1 MSNWDHLTQDVLI
14 VVLQLCTLW
23 CEHHSATFV
32 PLQSASFLPSVLIL
46 SAVLTNAKRVALNM
60 TVPSLFSGIFME
72 TRRCGVRRRKRTI
85 VLPTHGLKHALPYA
99 LMMPSTPATPLKW
112 ASMACGFSY
121 TIIYPTIPPLTF
133 KTRLCLPCSDSVK
146 PCRTE
151 SECWVVLQLQGE
163 LQWELSGVD
172 FVRAPSSATF
182 IQQAWFSTKL
192 EERASA
198 PTTTTTTIY
207 WGARTRL
214 RQQTISR
221 LEAERDRQS
230 YTSVYR
236 PQALYF
242 APRLI

>member
-99 LMMPSTPATPLKW
+99 LMMPSTPATPLK
-112 ASMACGFSY
+112 
-121 TIIYPTIPPLTF
+121 
-133 KTRLCLPCSDSVK
+133 
-146 PCRTE
+146 
-151 SECWVVLQLQGE
+151 
-163 LQWELSGVD
+163 
-172 FVRAPSSATF
+172 
-182 IQQAWFSTKL
+182 
-192 EERASA
+192 
-198 PTTTTTTIY
+198 
-207 WGARTRL
+207 
-214 RQQTISR
+214 
-221 LEAERDRQS
+221 
-230 YTSVYR
+230 
-236 PQALYF
+236 
-242 APRLI
+242 